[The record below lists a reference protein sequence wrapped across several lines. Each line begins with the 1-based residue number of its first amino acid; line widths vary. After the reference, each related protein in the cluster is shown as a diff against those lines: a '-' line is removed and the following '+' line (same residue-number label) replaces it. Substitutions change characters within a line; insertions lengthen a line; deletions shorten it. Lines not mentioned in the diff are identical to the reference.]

1 MRCSSASTP
10 ETLSRREETFPSRF
24 LQCFQ
29 WLIHAKS
36 FYNCASGQGLGPVAR
51 AFHTPGGRLAG
62 NFTALQ
68 PHFLAASL
76 RKPCSFLQDG
86 RQSPG
91 HVRLDLPP
99 AHLAIDALQLGEH
112 ARNVVETRRNVSV
125 PIFAMFSMVDP
136 CEVLLQLCLWTGF
149 RPRSARVPYTGRAL
163 SGEFHRPP
171 APLFGR
177 LVAKALFL
185 PSGWPPVARP
195 RKARSPPCAPR
206 DRCVAARRAR
216 QKRCRAK
223 REDRWHRE
231 LFASASEE
239 CIGADHKPFRPM
251 LDQSGEDDV
260 EVAFSAGVQDV
271 ELKPKR
277 AGRPLRVSRRNLG
290 IAGLVGLT
298 RRPM

>member
-36 FYNCASGQGLGPVAR
+36 FYNCASGQSLGPVAR

-112 ARNVVETRRNVSV
+112 ARNVVARNAKS
-125 PIFAMFSMVDP
+125 AATAS
-136 CEVLLQLCLWTGF
+136 CSLLPVKNASGLITS
-149 RPRSARVPYTGRAL
+149 PSARCWTR
-163 SGEFHRPP
+163 
-171 APLFGR
+171 
-177 LVAKALFL
+177 VAKTMSKSLSVLACRTWSL
-185 PSGWPPVARP
+185 
-195 RKARSPPCAPR
+195 SP
-206 DRCVAARRAR
+206 
-216 QKRCRAK
+216 
-223 REDRWHRE
+223 
-231 LFASASEE
+231 
-239 CIGADHKPFRPM
+239 
-251 LDQSGEDDV
+251 
-260 EVAFSAGVQDV
+260 
-271 ELKPKR
+271 
-277 AGRPLRVSRRNLG
+277 
-290 IAGLVGLT
+290 
-298 RRPM
+298 

>member
-91 HVRLDLPP
+91 HVLAASLRKPCSFLQDGRQSPGHVRLDLPP

-112 ARNVVETRRNVSV
+112 ARNVVARNAK
-125 PIFAMFSMVDP
+125 IAGTA
-136 CEVLLQLCLWTGF
+136 W
-149 RPRSARVPYTGRAL
+149 RSAATASCSLLPVKNA
-163 SGEFHRPP
+163 SGLITSPSARCWT
-171 APLFGR
+171 R
-177 LVAKALFL
+177 VAKTMSKSLSVLACRTWSLS
-185 PSGWPPVARP
+185 PSAPA
-195 RKARSPPCAPR
+195 ARS
-206 DRCVAARRAR
+206 
-216 QKRCRAK
+216 
-223 REDRWHRE
+223 
-231 LFASASEE
+231 AS
-239 CIGADHKPFRPM
+239 
-251 LDQSGEDDV
+251 LD
-260 EVAFSAGVQDV
+260 AISA
-271 ELKPKR
+271 
-277 AGRPLRVSRRNLG
+277 
-290 IAGLVGLT
+290 
-298 RRPM
+298 